1 MQKFWHNK
9 ESHVKSKKTAHRMG
23 ETLCK
28 WCNQQGP
35 NIQNIQTSHTTQ
47 WQKKKKRKMG
57 TRKNRHFSKADIG
70 MASRHMKKWSIS
82 LIITEIQVK
91 FIMSY
96 HLTPVRM
103 AIVNKFIN
111 NKCLKRVRRKQNT
124 PTLLKE
130 V

>member
-1 MQKFWHNK
+1 MTK
-9 ESHVKSKKTAHRMG
+9 
-23 ETLCK
+23 
-28 WCNQQGP
+28 
-35 NIQNIQTSHTTQ
+35 
-47 WQKKKKRKMG
+47 KKKKRKMG

-124 PTLLKE
+124 PSLLKG